1 MSSSSQTLPISDPPS
16 SSTNNNGAWS
26 SALSATP
33 ALRAFLTRL
42 TDSSRRAFT
51 RRRPWYEL
59 IDRTAFSKPES
70 LTDATSRIRK
80 NFNYFRVNY
89 ITLLF
94 AVIAF
99 SLLAHP
105 FQLLMIVT
113 LLGAWMFLYV
123 FRAADQQVVIGG
135 RTFSDREILGVLVVA
150 TVFVVFLTSVGS
162 LLMSSALIG
171 LGIVCVHGAFRDPE
185 DLFLDEQESLSG
197 GGLFGSFT
205 GGATS
210 AAVADV
216 MARV

>member
-1 MSSSSQTLPISDPPS
+1 
-16 SSTNNNGAWS
+16 
-26 SALSATP
+26 
-33 ALRAFLTRL
+33 
-42 TDSSRRAFT
+42 
-51 RRRPWYEL
+51 
-59 IDRTAFSKPES
+59 
-70 LTDATSRIRK
+70 
-80 NFNYFRVNY
+80 
-89 ITLLF
+89 
-94 AVIAF
+94 
-99 SLLAHP
+99 
-105 FQLLMIVT
+105 
-113 LLGAWMFLYV
+113 MFLYV

-197 GGLFGSFT
+197 AGGLFGSFT